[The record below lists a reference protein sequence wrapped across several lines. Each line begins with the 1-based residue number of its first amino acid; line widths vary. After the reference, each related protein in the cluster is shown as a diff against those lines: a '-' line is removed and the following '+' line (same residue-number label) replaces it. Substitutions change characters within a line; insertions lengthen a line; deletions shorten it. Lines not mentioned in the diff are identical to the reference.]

1 MNYTK
6 LIVVLATL
14 VIVIAGVYAWTTLLA
29 KMNIAW
35 WVEHDFLKSLDY
47 GLLALL
53 VVPMI
58 GIAATSIP
66 SLLLGRAT
74 CSQQE
79 NTQNT
84 VAKAR
89 RARFSANLS

>member
-14 VIVIAGVYAWTTLLA
+14 AVVIAGAYAWATLLA

-35 WVEHDFLKSLDY
+35 WVEHDFLKALDY

-53 VVPMI
+53 VIPMI
-58 GIAATSIP
+58 GKAATSIP

-74 CSQQE
+74 RSHQE
-79 NTQNT
+79 STQT
-84 VAKAR
+84 TT
-89 RARFSANLS
+89 S